1 MYKKAMQKLI
11 NVTDLSEITGL
22 AVDTLYRWVAQ
33 KRVPYVKVGRLTKF
47 DITAIDEWIKDMSVS
62 CKDY

>member
-1 MYKKAMQKLI
+1 MQKRLI
-11 NVTDLSEITGL
+11 DITELSEMIGVK
-22 AVDTLYRWVAQ
+22 VDTLYRWVSQ
-33 KRVPYVKVGRLTKF
+33 KRIPYVKAGRLTKF